1 MYSLENHRSSFNSDH
16 HHQRHQ
22 NDTLSNT
29 LKSSSSFSSTSCIAY
44 DDDNDLDEVRI
55 FLNKNEHDVTDDQ
68 DATSYELS
76 EELSTKAL
84 RRNSSLSL
92 SSLSSSC
99 SVLSKSF
106 HRSIQSTSLRTS
118 TPCRDINF
126 TNNKIDTYPHPT
138 KQIPSRRVVST
149 QSHRQQSKENLIPKS
164 NHGEQHRTKNYH
176 TDSIKQIPKESLT
189 GNQMKNYHLN
199 NHNSILAEN
208 PTRIEQLGCN
218 TSSQEVFNKKLQ
230 RNQTNSK
237 RDKQIKRYKLQNK
250 RLGFDKESKTD
261 YMNTQYCSMD
271 NSKTCAKKDFSSTY
285 TTNGNKNL
293 QEKTT
298 DLSLMTNSTLSR
310 PATSN
315 SICQMYH
322 HKKSNSLRSN
332 DHQFIRVL
340 SSDKDRRAII
350 KAENEKRQAIKQI
363 QLLASEEA
371 LILARQKA
379 LERRQTKLI
388 EIHKNLQLK
397 HKQAEIRR
405 KAIEA
410 SKQERFN
417 QLSKQSQDYDRQ
429 KSISNRQ
436 QHQKPSNR
444 LSSCRSNLL
453 LNYRKMNNNSIKVSS
468 LKDTNE
474 SMITSSVT
482 TITTIN
488 RNTVT
493 ATIKCPFGFGS
504 STPRFVC
511 YTSKELMHFKY
522 PSVIKANNSNRVN
535 SQFCNYGDR
544 IISSS
549 RQNSYTKQSFI
560 KSEYYYYT
568 NKRLV
573 KSAHQNTTNH
583 INNTN
588 DKLHY
593 QNWQSLSLYLDCDS
607 INTRTSIGSDQSIIP
622 TEQPGGKVLLSSKN
636 KHRIHKTTTNGI
648 DSNVDSRKL
657 NCSSQSSSKSPS
669 FITKKKSLQK
679 STNSPGLMRF
689 TKRSSIQSLTSIIL
703 SSSTFN
709 SSKQSLP
716 VKQSCEVL
724 QQNLNKYNCFES
736 GNINNTKHT
745 IVHCQTVNSHKLLDT
760 SKRNLKQMNPSDVH
774 SLNKSFIDHRK
785 ANSNIDMK
793 VDQSENVRIERKNDE
808 KLPIITTTT
817 QGNVQKTSID
827 SWNSLPA
834 FQDHQK
840 IVDLIIEEILQNITD
855 QNISKTTDEQFMETD
870 QNEAKTVKHQMESLG
885 LMSTTEVESSV
896 LSLNSSLSTASEASF
911 SLLSNM
917 TTTNGTLTDTLVFTT
932 SVMQMSPITTTHSTN
947 LINTS
952 LCNNSLTVLNE
963 LMSKTLQFNHSTK
976 SIINKIDKSII
987 NEQSIINKINNIQLQ
1002 ENINHIQLI
1011 NNNNDNQIQ
1020 IKNNYQSNLMN
1031 IREKPIQIVY
1041 PFHSTNLSQS
1051 GRLIISLS
1059 AELAER
1065 EARKKRLEGIMSRIK
1080 LHSNDDYN
1088 QTINNES
1095 SMDKL
1100 TNTVQD
1106 IGEIYPYSK
1115 LQQVTTS
1122 VLNHITVPPLVL
1134 NSLTHSSQE
1143 GKCISTSCILP
1154 NNINPDKKDHLP
1166 ESTDELTFHDE
1177 NDHNNDPDE
1186 QEYENKP
1193 IQLDSNNDDTIR
1205 NRASII
1211 ANMLASGRLDRNSR
1225 AAEVLITMISKNQS
1239 DLNKNKYIEN
1249 IHKADEVIPD

>member
-22 NDTLSNT
+22 NDTLFNT

-92 SSLSSSC
+92 SSLSSC

-138 KQIPSRRVVST
+138 KQTSSRRVVSA

-176 TDSIKQIPKESLT
+176 TDSVKQIPKESFT
-189 GNQMKNYHLN
+189 GNQMKNYHLD

-208 PTRIEQLGCN
+208 PTRSEQLGCN
-218 TSSQEVFNKKLQ
+218 TSSQEVLNKKLQ

-250 RLGFDKESKTD
+250 RLGFDKKSKTH

-285 TTNGNKNL
+285 TSNGNKNV

-310 PATSN
+310 PANSN

-350 KAENEKRQAIKQI
+350 KTENEKRQAIKQI

-371 LILARQKA
+371 LILAREKA

-410 SKQERFN
+410 SKQ
-417 QLSKQSQDYDRQ
+417 
-429 KSISNRQ
+429 
-436 QHQKPSNR
+436 
-444 LSSCRSNLL
+444 
-453 LNYRKMNNNSIKVSS
+453 
-468 LKDTNE
+468 
-474 SMITSSVT
+474 
-482 TITTIN
+482 
-488 RNTVT
+488 
-493 ATIKCPFGFGS
+493 
-504 STPRFVC
+504 
-511 YTSKELMHFKY
+511 
-522 PSVIKANNSNRVN
+522 
-535 SQFCNYGDR
+535 
-544 IISSS
+544 
-549 RQNSYTKQSFI
+549 
-560 KSEYYYYT
+560 
-568 NKRLV
+568 
-573 KSAHQNTTNH
+573 
-583 INNTN
+583 
-588 DKLHY
+588 
-593 QNWQSLSLYLDCDS
+593 
-607 INTRTSIGSDQSIIP
+607 
-622 TEQPGGKVLLSSKN
+622 
-636 KHRIHKTTTNGI
+636 
-648 DSNVDSRKL
+648 
-657 NCSSQSSSKSPS
+657 KSPS
-669 FITKKKSLQK
+669 FITKTKSIQK
-679 STNSPGLMRF
+679 STNSPRSMRI

-716 VKQSCEVL
+716 VKQSCKVL

-736 GNINNTKHT
+736 RNINNTKHT
-745 IVHCQTVNSHKLLDT
+745 IVHCQTVNSHKLLDAG
-760 SKRNLKQMNPSDVH
+760 KRNLKQMNSLDIQ
-774 SLNKSFIDHRK
+774 SLNKSFIDQRK
-785 ANSNIDMK
+785 ANPNIDMK
-793 VDQSENVRIERKNDE
+793 VDQSENERIERKNDE
-808 KLPIITTTT
+808 KLPIIITTT

-827 SWNSLPA
+827 SSNSPPT
-834 FQDHQK
+834 FKDHQ
-840 IVDLIIEEILQNITD
+840 IIADLIIEEILQNITD
-855 QNISKTTDEQFMETD
+855 ENISKTTDEQFMETD
-870 QNEAKTVKHQMESLG
+870 ENEAKTVKHQMESLG
-885 LMSTTEVESSV
+885 LTSTTEVESSV
-896 LSLNSSLSTASEASF
+896 LSLTSSLSTASEASSSF

-917 TTTNGTLTDTLVFTT
+917 TTTNGTLTDTLVVTT
-932 SVMQMSPITTTHSTN
+932 SVMQMSPITTTNSTN

-963 LMSKTLQFNHSTK
+963 LMSKTLQLSRTVP
-976 SIINKIDKSII
+976 
-987 NEQSIINKINNIQLQ
+987 NNQVCS
-1002 ENINHIQLI
+1002 
-1011 NNNNDNQIQ
+1011 NN
-1020 IKNNYQSNLMN
+1020 KNNYQSNLVN

-1080 LHSNDDYN
+1080 LHSNDNYN

-1106 IGEIYPYSK
+1106 IGEIYHYSK

-1143 GKCISTSCILP
+1143 GKCISTSYILP

-1166 ESTDELTFHDE
+1166 ESTDELTFHGE

-1249 IHKADEVIPD
+1249 IHKADEVIPGKLVFIW

>member
-1 MYSLENHRSSFNSDH
+1 
-16 HHQRHQ
+16 
-22 NDTLSNT
+22 
-29 LKSSSSFSSTSCIAY
+29 
-44 DDDNDLDEVRI
+44 
-55 FLNKNEHDVTDDQ
+55 
-68 DATSYELS
+68 
-76 EELSTKAL
+76 
-84 RRNSSLSL
+84 
-92 SSLSSSC
+92 
-99 SVLSKSF
+99 
-106 HRSIQSTSLRTS
+106 
-118 TPCRDINF
+118 
-126 TNNKIDTYPHPT
+126 
-138 KQIPSRRVVST
+138 
-149 QSHRQQSKENLIPKS
+149 
-164 NHGEQHRTKNYH
+164 
-176 TDSIKQIPKESLT
+176 
-189 GNQMKNYHLN
+189 
-199 NHNSILAEN
+199 
-208 PTRIEQLGCN
+208 
-218 TSSQEVFNKKLQ
+218 
-230 RNQTNSK
+230 
-237 RDKQIKRYKLQNK
+237 
-250 RLGFDKESKTD
+250 
-261 YMNTQYCSMD
+261 
-271 NSKTCAKKDFSSTY
+271 
-285 TTNGNKNL
+285 
-293 QEKTT
+293 
-298 DLSLMTNSTLSR
+298 
-310 PATSN
+310 
-315 SICQMYH
+315 
-322 HKKSNSLRSN
+322 
-332 DHQFIRVL
+332 
-340 SSDKDRRAII
+340 
-350 KAENEKRQAIKQI
+350 
-363 QLLASEEA
+363 
-371 LILARQKA
+371 
-379 LERRQTKLI
+379 
-388 EIHKNLQLK
+388 
-397 HKQAEIRR
+397 
-405 KAIEA
+405 
-410 SKQERFN
+410 
-417 QLSKQSQDYDRQ
+417 
-429 KSISNRQ
+429 
-436 QHQKPSNR
+436 
-444 LSSCRSNLL
+444 
-453 LNYRKMNNNSIKVSS
+453 MNNNSIKVSS

-952 LCNNSLTVLNE
+952 LCNNSLT
-963 LMSKTLQFNHSTK
+963 
-976 SIINKIDKSII
+976 
-987 NEQSIINKINNIQLQ
+987 
-1002 ENINHIQLI
+1002 
-1011 NNNNDNQIQ
+1011 
-1020 IKNNYQSNLMN
+1020 NNYQSNLMN

-1249 IHKADEVIPD
+1249 IHKADEVIPGKLVFIW